1 MVIETQEY
9 RNNPN
14 ETPLA
19 NNPHPKDL
27 SKSPAAAGFFV
38 SPTFFC
44 INPYIPL

>member
-27 SKSPAAAGFFV
+27 TRGD
-38 SPTFFC
+38 
-44 INPYIPL
+44 